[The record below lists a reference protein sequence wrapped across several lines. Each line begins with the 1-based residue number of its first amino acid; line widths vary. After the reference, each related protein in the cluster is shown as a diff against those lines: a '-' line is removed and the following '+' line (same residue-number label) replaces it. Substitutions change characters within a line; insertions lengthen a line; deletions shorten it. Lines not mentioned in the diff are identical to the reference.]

1 MTWARPVSTSR
12 IAFVKDVEPAAVPAV
27 DIYDLKGLANNFKFL
42 YDMYTYQSPIE
53 FQGDVVTSRLQKT
66 VHKLGAIE
74 WGCWAPFFPNG
85 LIATKC
91 QFIFNNL
98 DIGGIFPC
106 YNNSLRFQQL
116 HIQGHSHVVFK
127 NCTCKGTS
135 LLDLHPPI
143 SIKHFLENAKLI
155 LINP

>member
-1 MTWARPVSTSR
+1 MTFFYTAIHLEPPAFSHDMARPVSTSR

-74 WGCWAPFFPNG
+74 
-85 LIATKC
+85 
-91 QFIFNNL
+91 
-98 DIGGIFPC
+98 
-106 YNNSLRFQQL
+106 
-116 HIQGHSHVVFK
+116 
-127 NCTCKGTS
+127 
-135 LLDLHPPI
+135 
-143 SIKHFLENAKLI
+143 
-155 LINP
+155 